1 MPGLTLTRPT
11 TRTSPSF
18 STPGAIVPARY
29 RSTSV
34 PTMVR
39 IVASFLPRSACDMPA
54 AFMMAASTFVPGSG
68 GAPAYTAAPT
78 KSKSEPCSMPWY
90 IVSAELQVRRFALAA
105 INSWYTFLAVVVR

>member
-1 MPGLTLTRPT
+1 MPGLILTRPT

-18 STPGAIVPARY
+18 ITLGDIVPARY

-34 PTMVR
+34 PTTVR
-39 IVASFLPRSACDMPA
+39 IVASFLPRSACDRPA

-68 GAPAYTAAPT
+68 SAPAYTAAPT

-90 IVSAELQVRRFALAA
+90 IVCAELHATRLALAA
-105 INSWYTFLAVVVR
+105 INSW